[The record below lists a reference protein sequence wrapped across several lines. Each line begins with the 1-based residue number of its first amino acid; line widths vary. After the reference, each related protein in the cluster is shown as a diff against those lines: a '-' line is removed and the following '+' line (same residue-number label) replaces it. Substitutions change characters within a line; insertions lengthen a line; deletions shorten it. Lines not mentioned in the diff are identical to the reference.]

1 MSVAPKAPETPGIRL
16 DVGEELRAL
25 RVQTL
30 KHVAAIA
37 ELQARVGTIEQR
49 WTDSQSA
56 RSAINVTLVT
66 GIVTAIGTM
75 IYLVLS
81 QY

>member
-1 MSVAPKAPETPGIRL
+1 MVPKTPEGLQLNVA
-16 DVGEELRAL
+16 EELRAS

-49 WTDSQSA
+49 WTDEQSA
-56 RSAINVTLVT
+56 RRAVNVTLVT

-75 IYLVLS
+75 VYLVLS
-81 QY
+81 HYG

>member
-1 MSVAPKAPETPGIRL
+1 MAVVPKTPEGLQLNVA
-16 DVGEELRAL
+16 EELRAG

-30 KHVAAIA
+30 KHVASIA

-49 WTDSQSA
+49 WTDEQSA
-56 RSAINVTLVT
+56 RRAVNVTLVT

-75 IYLVLS
+75 VYLVLS
-81 QY
+81 HYG